1 MTTASARPP
10 VRARNERALASV
22 IPSVNGVPWFG
33 AVGISLILT
42 VIGVVIGGTDFG
54 GGVPVVLWILFL
66 VGTIAAVLIVQ
77 RRSVFTSMV
86 QPPLIAAIVVFLF
99 SRFSGDGGNL
109 DAAVNVV
116 KIFPMMAVATG
127 VAVVL
132 GLIRIAIAPL
142 KSSDAVESTSA
153 DSATA

>member
-1 MTTASARPP
+1 M
-10 VRARNERALASV
+10 
-22 IPSVNGVPWFG
+22 IPSFNGVPWFG
-33 AVGISLILT
+33 AVAISLILT
-42 VIGVVIGGTDFG
+42 VIGVVIGGTNFG
-54 GGVPVVLWILFL
+54 GGVPVVLWILSLF
-66 VGTIAAVLIVQ
+66 GTIAAVLIVQ

-86 QPPLIAAIVVFLF
+86 QPPLISAIVVFLF
-99 SRFSGDGGNL
+99 SRFSGDGGTL

-132 GLIRIAIAPL
+132 GLVRIATAPL
-142 KSSDAVESTSA
+142 KSSDAVDRTTA